1 MCHSYNNFLDSP
13 AATRELKNKSDVSDV
28 GAKKY
33 SEEQETHRQVKKVF

>member
-1 MCHSYNNFLDSP
+1 MCHFLDSP

-33 SEEQETHRQVKKVF
+33 YREEQETHHQLNTVFLRE